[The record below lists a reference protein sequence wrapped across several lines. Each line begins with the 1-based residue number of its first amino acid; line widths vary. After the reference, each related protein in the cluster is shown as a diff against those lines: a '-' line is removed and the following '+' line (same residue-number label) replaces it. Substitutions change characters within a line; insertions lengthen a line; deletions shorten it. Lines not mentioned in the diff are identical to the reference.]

1 VAKNCFGCQG
11 LKFAAEAEVASPCIT
26 GANMIL
32 LGDAKSCAL
41 LKVAA
46 MFFAENAVTVRDFSG
61 CAKIRESV
69 ALLDELV
76 DALVINKKKPT
87 PADESDKRDY
97 KRRCVS
103 SLR

>member
-1 VAKNCFGCQG
+1 
-11 LKFAAEAEVASPCIT
+11 
-26 GANMIL
+26 
-32 LGDAKSCAL
+32 
-41 LKVAA
+41 
-46 MFFAENAVTVRDFSG
+46 VTVKDFSG